1 MMKKAM
7 ATTEI
12 ARQFSFKQQT
22 AWFFKRKVQQAMKST
37 GPQRLLDNVEVDETV
52 IGGAEKGAP

>member
-1 MMKKAM
+1 M